1 MTSPSVTT
9 ATAGRGPSARWG
21 RDLAAG
27 HRGAAV
33 VFLSPA
39 MAVIVL
45 FVVVPIGLTFWISL
59 HEWSMY
65 TPLTDMAWRGLANY
79 RELLADRDFFTA
91 LRNTLVY
98 VVLVV
103 AVTLPLAVALGML
116 LYFPKSA
123 AKGVARAVLFSTYV
137 VPTVATAIVWGAL
150 YAPDYGPFA
159 QMFSAV
165 GLSAPAWLS
174 EPGTAL
180 VSLVVF
186 HVWQM
191 IGYYT
196 ILVVAGLTQI
206 PPDLYEAARIDGAGF
221 WRQTVSVTL
230 PLLRRT
236 TIFMTL
242 ITVINAIQVFDPVY
256 ILTQGGPA
264 ESTSVVSF
272 SIQRE
277 AFQYGM
283 AGQASAMAFS
293 LLIVLLAIGGLF
305 LAAMRRRS

>member
-1 MTSPSVTT
+1 MTSPSMTT
-9 ATAGRGPSARWG
+9 TTAGRAPSAR
-21 RDLAAG
+21 RRAARRRG
-27 HRGAAV
+27 GAAV

-59 HEWSMY
+59 HEWSMF
-65 TPLTDMAWRGLANY
+65 TPLGDMAWRGLANY
-79 RELLADRDFFTA
+79 QELLSDKDFFVA
-91 LRNTLVY
+91 LRNTLMY
-98 VVLVV
+98 VLLVV
-103 AVTLPLAVALGML
+103 VITLPLSVALGML

-159 QMFSAV
+159 QMFQAV
-165 GLSAPAWLS
+165 GLSAPSWLS
-174 EPGTAL
+174 EPSTAL
-180 VSLVVF
+180 VSLVIF

-196 ILVVAGLTQI
+196 ILVIAGLTQI

-221 WRQTVSVTL
+221 WRQTISVTL

-236 TIFMTL
+236 TLFMTL
-242 ITVINAIQVFDPVY
+242 ITIINAIQVFDPVY

-293 LLIVLLAIGGLF
+293 LLIVLLAVAGLV